1 MLDWVL
7 LGMNGV
13 GWVVVKRGKKGRWK
27 ERRAK
32 GRGECV
38 SVCMIPGGVECTIW

>member
-27 ERRAK
+27 ERK
-32 GRGECV
+32 GGRGGD
-38 SVCMIPGGVECTIW
+38 SVCLYV